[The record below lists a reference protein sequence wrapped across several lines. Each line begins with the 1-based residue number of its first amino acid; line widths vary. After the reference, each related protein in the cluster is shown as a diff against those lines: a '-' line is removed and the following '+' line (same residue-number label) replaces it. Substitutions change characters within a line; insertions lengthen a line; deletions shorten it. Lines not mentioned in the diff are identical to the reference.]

1 MVLKDKRKLKI
12 AKVKK
17 LLQCKE
23 YAYNYSLYM
32 VWHTH
37 DNLYFVNVKMIKIIA
52 NFKVGIIVYIMIG
65 LKEIANK
72 LQRQRK

>member
-1 MVLKDKRKLKI
+1 
-12 AKVKK
+12 
-17 LLQCKE
+17 
-23 YAYNYSLYM
+23 M

-72 LQRQRK
+72 LQR